1 MLSQHLCGLRITP
14 LRFQK
19 TVVTF
24 ENSFHRLK
32 FRFEI
37 ILLLFIAAAAVVLQ
51 GQYLFDFPGYVHGW
65 AQVDRYALSMG
76 FLRNGFDLFHPET
89 YVLNPIYPGDLLIQS
104 ADSITAIDFPIHDYW
119 VAWLIKLSGIQSPWL
134 FRMYVVLAGCI
145 GLFYIGKLARLILN
159 DDYKALFV
167 VAFAS
172 LSPLFVYY
180 QGSLLPCIPSL
191 ALAIVGVYYY
201 FLFRSTHVNKHFHV
215 FSLCIGIALLS
226 RTTFVIP
233 FIAVLAME
241 FLSIANAR
249 KIEWRR
255 YVFILPI
262 VVSFFL
268 YRWHNDALRNEYG
281 SMFLHRLIPAANANE
296 ARFLLDYI
304 WEHWRF
310 VYFSSIH
317 YWAVAIV
324 AALVVCFLVAKRIP
338 QQSRRLL
345 LSFVA
350 VYLLGCFLFA
360 AAMLKQ
366 FQDHDYYFLD
376 TFYLP
381 LLLVLIA
388 LLSFVPAARNRVHRT
403 FYVLALVA
411 FVAFAFRMPMK
422 SQRSRHEAGANNGL
436 QNTIENFT
444 GSAQYLDSL
453 GVSREAKMLVI
464 DAVAPNLPLTL
475 MDRKGLVVLWTTR
488 GMIEHALKWEYDYI
502 VFQNEYFMDHVYRG
516 FPEILEIVQKI
527 GSNGRITV
535 CKRVDGNEQTLQ
547 EFFGAIG
554 TPVLEERMD
563 FEGGDLGTWKGYKTT
578 TDVAYTGVRSA
589 CFTMENS
596 SGLTMEWS
604 NLDFLND
611 HDCPAALNLWLKTD
625 QAIDLDLVLWMS
637 SDGKEVLHEIR
648 SLKDILEPSAA
659 WQNVKYSFVLPKLTS
674 QNSRMSVYL
683 VNRSPSL
690 VYYDDVHFAVYP

>member
-1 MLSQHLCGLRITP
+1 MRLCGSK
-14 LRFQK
+14 K
-19 TVVTF
+19 TRVTF
-24 ENSFHRLK
+24 ENSFHPLK

-37 ILLLFIAAAAVVLQ
+37 ILLLFIAVVAVVLQ
-51 GQYLFDFPGYVHGW
+51 WPYFFEFPGYIHGW

-119 VAWLIKLSGIQSPWL
+119 VAWLMKLSGLQSPWL
-134 FRMYVVLAGCI
+134 FRVYVVLAGCI

-159 DDYKALFV
+159 DGYKALFV

-172 LSPLFVYY
+172 LSPVFVYY
-180 QGSLLPCIPSL
+180 QGSLLPSIPSL
-191 ALAIVGVYYY
+191 SLAIVGVYYY
-201 FLFRSTHVNKHFHV
+201 FLFRATHLNKHFYV

-241 FLSIANAR
+241 FLSIAKAR
-249 KIEWRR
+249 KIEWKR
-255 YVFILPI
+255 YVFIFPI

-268 YRWHNDALRNEYG
+268 YRRHNDALRNEYG
-281 SMFLHRLIPAANANE
+281 SMFLHRLIPAENMDE
-296 ARFLLDYI
+296 TWFLLDYI

-317 YWAVAIV
+317 YWALAIV
-324 AALVVCFLVAKRIP
+324 AVFVVYFLVAKRIP

-350 VYLLGCFLFA
+350 VYLLGCLLFV

-366 FQDHDYYFLD
+366 FQDHDYYFVD

-381 LLLVLIA
+381 SLLVLIT
-388 LLSFVPAARNRVHRT
+388 LLSFVPAARKKIHHT
-403 FYVLALVA
+403 FYALALVA

-422 SQRSRHEAGANNGL
+422 SQRSRHEAGANNQL

-453 GVSREAKMLVI
+453 GVSRGAKMLVI

-475 MDRKGLVVLWTTR
+475 MDRKGLVVLWTTK

-516 FPEILEIVQKI
+516 FPEILEIVQNI

-535 CKRVDGNEQTLQ
+535 CKRVEGNDQTLP
-547 EFFGAIG
+547 EFLGCTGSPI
-554 TPVLEERMD
+554 LEEYMD
-563 FEGGDLGTWKGYKTT
+563 FESTDRWKGYQVTAAEHHAGAHAAWCSK
-578 TDVAYTGVRSA
+578 DY
-589 CFTMENS
+589 S

-604 NLDFLND
+604 GLSVLRAVYHPVSVRLWVKSEEVLDAD
-611 HDCPAALNLWLKTD
+611 V
-625 QAIDLDLVLWMS
+625 VLWMS
-637 SDGKEVLHEIR
+637 DSGKEVLHEIR
-648 SLKDILEPSAA
+648 SLKDVIQPSRN
-659 WQNVKYSFVLPKLTS
+659 WQEVEFHFVLPPTCSQDTKLS
-674 QNSRMSVYL
+674 CYLINRKPSVL
-683 VNRSPSL
+683 
-690 VYYDDVHFAVYP
+690 YYDDLVFAVYP